1 MNIYGNEGCFNSAFI
16 HIRIW
21 NYKGK
26 YNASKYKLKL
36 KNNENSFIMHAVVSC
51 ISKSSCLK
59 NNLIEI
65 TRTVYSFSSIYIA
78 NCNNTSKIAFKKTK
92 QHLKR
97 KIFCLII
104 SGNLFRYRSKR
115 VIKSKQI
122 IHALKSKVEE
132 LE

>member
-26 YNASKYKLKL
+26 NNASKYKLKL

-51 ISKSSCLK
+51 NSKSSCLK

-97 KIFCLII
+97 KIFYLII

-122 IHALKSKVEE
+122 IYALKSKVEE